1 MSLSSKV
8 VMLTGA
14 SMGIGEAIA
23 HALAAEGARLILIS
37 RSKDKLKKLIQ
48 TLSEKHPDF
57 KGSFYATDVSDHQAV
72 EETVSQAVKEAGQ
85 IDILIN
91 NAGLALGAP
100 ARFPDLSI
108 ADIVTMNNTNV
119 NGYMFTTHAVLNQAM
134 LPRGNGGTGTIL
146 NITSTTAL
154 EAPPFPGEAVY
165 HANKALQEAFT
176 NALRNELSGTDI
188 RVLALRPGVV
198 ATHFHEQRV
207 GFDRGMYDEFM
218 KGFQPLLAEDVASSA
233 VFMLSQPLNRSIKAL
248 DVVPSGVFSFPF
260 SFLFMSPCRP
270 KAARIARLTSA
281 KRNDHSTFSTG
292 NGMSETR
299 SEASGPFDVCIIS
312 QKP

>member
-1 MSLSSKV
+1 MALNGKV
-8 VMLTGA
+8 VL
-14 SMGIGEAIA
+14 
-23 HALAAEGARLILIS
+23 L
-37 RSKDKLKKLIQ
+37 DKLEKLIQ
-48 TLSEKHPDF
+48 TLSEQHPGF
-57 KGSFYATDVSDHQAV
+57 KGSFYVTDVTDHKAV
-72 EETVSQAVKEAGQ
+72 EESVSQAVQEAGH

-100 ARFPDLSI
+100 ARFPELSI

-119 NGYMFTTHAVLNQAM
+119 NGYMFMTHAVLNQAM
-134 LPRGNGGTGTIL
+134 LRRDGGVGTIL

-176 NALRNELSGTDI
+176 NALRNELTETNI

-207 GFDRGMYDEFM
+207 GFDKGMYDEFM
-218 KGFQPLLAEDVASSA
+218 KGFQPLLSEDVASAA

-248 DVVPSGVFSFPF
+248 DVSQLAQGKKKGQADMCKAQRSLNVFD
-260 SFLFMSPCRP
+260 R
-270 KAARIARLTSA
+270 KWNE
-281 KRNDHSTFSTG
+281 RN
-292 NGMSETR
+292 
-299 SEASGPFDVCIIS
+299 P
-312 QKP
+312 Q

>member
-1 MSLSSKV
+1 MALSGKV

-37 RSKDKLKKLIQ
+37 RSKDKLEKLLQ
-48 TLSEKHPDF
+48 ALSDKHADF
-57 KGSFYATDVSDHQAV
+57 QGSFYATDVSDHKAV
-72 EETVSQAVKEAGQ
+72 EESVSQAVKAAGR

-108 ADIVTMNNTNV
+108 SDMVTMNNTNV
-119 NGYMFTTHAVLNQAM
+119 NGYMFTAHAVLNQAM
-134 LPRGNGGTGTIL
+134 LSRDDNGGTGGGGEGTIL

-176 NALRNELSGTDI
+176 NALRNELAGTDI

-207 GFDRGMYDEFM
+207 GFDRGMYEEFM
-218 KGFQPLLAEDVASSA
+218 QGFQPLLAEDVASAA

-248 DVVPSGVFSFPF
+248 DVAERIGQADKFQAQRSLNVFD
-260 SFLFMSPCRP
+260 
-270 KAARIARLTSA
+270 
-281 KRNDHSTFSTG
+281 RNWNERNPQRG
-292 NGMSETR
+292 
-299 SEASGPFDVCIIS
+299 I
-312 QKP
+312 